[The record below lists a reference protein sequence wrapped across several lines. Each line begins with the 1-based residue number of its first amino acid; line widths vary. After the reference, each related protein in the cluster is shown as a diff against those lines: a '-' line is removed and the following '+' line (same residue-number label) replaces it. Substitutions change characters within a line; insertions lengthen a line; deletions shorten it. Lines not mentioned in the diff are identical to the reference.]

1 MVEGEASAMLKQRP
15 AELVLGTVQL
25 GLAYGAANRTGKP
38 GHATALKLV
47 RRAAALGISQID
59 TARAYGDSEERI
71 GEALAGK
78 KSVRTITKLSPL
90 SDLDRTATRAEV
102 RRAVDD
108 SIEQSLVSLRKEK
121 LDCLLLHRAQHMWA
135 WGGWVWERLIE
146 RLEDG
151 SVLSLGVSVQSPVE
165 ALAALAC
172 PDVVHLQL
180 PFNLLD
186 WRWLE
191 DGFQA
196 CLAARPGVTV
206 HARSAFLQGILAAH
220 DPEIW
225 PEIRGVDATAMV
237 RMIATLTEVFDR
249 ETPADLCLAYARGQS
264 WIDGVVVGL
273 ESEDQLDDNFRL
285 FVKPPLT
292 PEQCRSVAARIPRMP
307 VALLDPSRWPKT

>member
-1 MVEGEASAMLKQRP
+1 MRGQSP

-38 GHATALKLV
+38 ARATALRLV
-47 RRAAALGISQID
+47 RRAAACGVNQFD
-59 TARAYGDSEERI
+59 TARAYGDSEDRV
-71 GEALAGK
+71 GEALDGK
-78 KSVRTITKLSPL
+78 KAVRAITKLSPL
-90 SDLDRTATRAEV
+90 NDLAEDAMRTEV
-102 RRAVDD
+102 RYAVDA
-108 SIEQSLVSLRKEK
+108 SIEQSLESLRREK

-135 WGGWVWERLIE
+135 FNGWIWERLIE

-172 PDVVHLQL
+172 PDVMHLQL

-186 WRWLE
+186 WRWLA

-196 CLAARPGVTV
+196 CLAARPNVTV
-206 HARSAFLQGILAAH
+206 HARSAFLQGILAVH
-220 DPEIW
+220 DPDVW
-225 PEIRGVDATAMV
+225 PVVRGVDAAAMV

-249 ETPADLCLAYARGQS
+249 ESPADLCLAYARGQS

-273 ESEDQLDDNFRL
+273 ESDEQLEDNLRL
-285 FVKPPLT
+285 FVKPPLSA
-292 PEQCRSVAARIPRMP
+292 EDCASVAARIPKLP
-307 VALLDPSRWPKT
+307 LALLDPARWPRK

>member
-1 MVEGEASAMLKQRP
+1 MRSRSP

-38 GHATALKLV
+38 S
-47 RRAAALGISQID
+47 RRAALGLVRKAALAGIREFD

-71 GEALAGK
+71 GEALAGRK
-78 KSVRTITKLSPL
+78 AVRTITKLSPL
-90 SDLDRTATRAEV
+90 SELKPGAARAAV
-102 RRAVDD
+102 RAAVDA
-108 SIEQSLVSLRKEK
+108 SIEQSLASLRRDR

-135 WGGWVWERLIE
+135 FDGAIWERLIE

-151 SVLSLGVSVQSPVE
+151 SILALGVSVQSPME

-186 WRWLE
+186 WRWRAQ
-191 DGFQA
+191 GFQS

-206 HARSAFLQGILAAH
+206 HARSAFLQGILAVH
-220 DPEIW
+220 DPEVW
-225 PEIRGVDATAMV
+225 PPVPGVDAPAMV

-249 ETPADLCLAYARGQS
+249 ESPADLCLAYVRGQS

-273 ESEDQLDDNFRL
+273 ESEEQLDDNLRL

-292 PEQCRSVAARIPRMP
+292 VEQCESVSARIPRLP
-307 VALLDPSRWPKT
+307 IALLDPSRWAPNAKRGE